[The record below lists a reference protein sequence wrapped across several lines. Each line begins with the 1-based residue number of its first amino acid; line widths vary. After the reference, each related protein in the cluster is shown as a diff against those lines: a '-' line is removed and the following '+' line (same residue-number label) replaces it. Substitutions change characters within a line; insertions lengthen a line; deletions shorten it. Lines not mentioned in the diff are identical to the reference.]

1 MIHIQFLRD
10 ARLDVPMVKEL
21 LRVLEAVDPT
31 GRAPVLVEHENR
43 VQLEPEAAAL
53 LRRSCERPSRP
64 LAWMARDRAEVLEG
78 EMHAR
83 QFHAHFPMRTFTWR
97 EEAMRWIKAWLRSPD
112 LRVVR

>member
-1 MIHIQFLRD
+1 MPHRLRDVAALPFELWREGGVIHIQFLRD

-53 LRRSCERPSRP
+53 LRRSCERPS
-64 LAWMARDRAEVLEG
+64 AS
-78 EMHAR
+78 
-83 QFHAHFPMRTFTWR
+83 
-97 EEAMRWIKAWLRSPD
+97 RSFLCPAS
-112 LRVVR
+112 R